1 LNVVIDSNVLVAMA
15 TTPHARQRCGPSSR
29 SGRTL
34 GIRCTPRRCCAM
46 RSQTLWLAQEL
57 ETDVW
62 TLDGPLSRNAEQT
75 DLPVKLLSAA

>member
-1 LNVVIDSNVLVAMA
+1 
-15 TTPHARQRCGPSSR
+15 
-29 SGRTL
+29 
-34 GIRCTPRRCCAM
+34 M